1 MRESSTAFSI
11 KKEFL
16 MGLLDDAKDKAA
28 GLAGKA
34 TEMADKAKAAGEATT
49 GAATDAAGDAAGAAT
64 GAAGGLLDK
73 AKGMIPDGLMDK
85 AEGLLDKAV
94 DALPDSIES
103 KVEGLVD
110 KAKGMLGMDK
120 KD

>member
-1 MRESSTAFSI
+1 
-11 KKEFL
+11 
-16 MGLLDDAKDKAA
+16 MGLLDDAKEKAA

-34 TEMADKAKAAGEATT
+34 TEMADKAKTAGEATT
-49 GAATDAAGDAAGAAT
+49 DSAT
-64 GAAGGLLDK
+64 GAASGAAGSLLDK

-85 AEGLLDKAV
+85 AEGLIDKAV

-110 KAKGMLGMDK
+110 KAKGMLGIGG